1 MGLQEAF
8 HMAEQQARIERVL
21 DACARRPLVVLA
33 LLCLCL
39 WLPALV
45 SVPPLDRDES
55 RFAQSSKQML
65 ESGDFVDIRFG
76 HVPRYKKPVGI
87 YWLQAATTAIAG
99 SGQRDRIWTYRLAS
113 LLGGIA
119 AAWLT
124 FWCARAFASPR
135 TSLVAAVL
143 LSSTLLTSV
152 ESIIATTDAVLLACT
167 LGAQTVL
174 MRAYLAHGV
183 ERPQPLPLWLALAGW
198 IALGLSVLVKGPI
211 ALGVCAVT
219 ALALSVWDRN
229 ARWLMALRPV
239 TGMLVAVLVV
249 APWAIAI
256 ALESH
261 GAFYEQSLGH
271 DFAAKL
277 ASGQESHGAP
287 PGYYLALVTLT
298 FWPATLFL
306 LPALRDAI
314 AQRTQPAIRFLLAW
328 TGAAWVM
335 FEAVPTKLPHYIL
348 PVYPALAMLAAIWV
362 VDRSALTPL
371 RGWRIA
377 GLIQFAL
384 GAALLT
390 GAAIVLPDRYG
401 NGANVGAVIMDGIAL
416 IYALI
421 ALVLVSQR
429 QMPPAVIAVAASALF
444 LFWGP
449 AADAPNLQTLWV
461 SPRLDASVVMNRH
474 AGDPPII
481 SAGFAEPSLVFL
493 LGTNTELTD
502 GVDAAD
508 MSARRGGLVLIED
521 HERDAFLT
529 RLATLEGHAD
539 AVGQVSGLNYS
550 RGRHVHVTVYR
561 VTTHA
566 AGPH

>member
-1 MGLQEAF
+1 
-8 HMAEQQARIERVL
+8 MAEPQARIKSVL
-21 DACARRPLVVLA
+21 DACARRPFVVLT
-33 LLCLCL
+33 LLCFCL
-39 WLPALV
+39 WLPAIV

-65 ESGDFVDIRFG
+65 ETGDFVDIRFG

-87 YWLQAATTAIAG
+87 YWLQSATTAVAG
-99 SGQRDRIWTYRLAS
+99 LGERDRIWTYRLAS
-113 LLGGIA
+113 LLGGVA

-143 LSSTLLTSV
+143 LSATLLTSA

-167 LGAQTVL
+167 LGAQAVL
-174 MRAYLAHGV
+174 MRAYLARGAD
-183 ERPQPLPLWLALAGW
+183 RPQLLSLWLALAGW
-198 IALGLSVLVKGPI
+198 IALGLSVLIKGPI

-219 ALALSVWDRN
+219 AIALSAWDRD
-229 ARWLMALRPV
+229 ARWLTALRPV
-239 TGMLVAVLVV
+239 TGILVAILVV

-314 AQRTQPAIRFLLAW
+314 GQRTNPSTRFLLVW
-328 TGAAWVM
+328 TAAAWVM
-335 FEAVPTKLPHYIL
+335 FEVVPTKLPHYIL
-348 PVYPALAMLAAIWV
+348 PVYPALAMLAAVWV
-362 VDRSALTPL
+362 MDRSALTPL

-377 GLIQFAL
+377 GLVQFAL

-401 NGANVGAVIMDGIAL
+401 DGANVGAVIMDGIAL
-416 IYALI
+416 IYALL
-421 ALVLVSQR
+421 ALVLVSRR
-429 QMPPAVIAVAASALF
+429 QMSPAVMAVTASALF
-444 LFWGP
+444 LFWGL
-449 AADAPNLQTLWV
+449 AADAPDLQTLWV
-461 SPRLDASVVMNRH
+461 SPRLETTVAMNAR
-474 AGDPPII
+474 AGDPPVI

-508 MSARRGGLVLIED
+508 ISARRGGLALIED

-529 RLATLEGHAD
+529 RLSTLEAHAD
-539 AVGQVSGLNYS
+539 TVGQVSGLNYS
-550 RGRHVHVTVYR
+550 RGRRVHVTVYR
-561 VTTHA
+561 VATHA
-566 AGPH
+566 PGMH